1 MLNLDIPDSLWA
13 STANAPV
20 ETPPLDGEISVDVAI
35 VGGGYAGLSAALHL
49 AEAGCETALLEAA
62 EPGWGASGR
71 NGGQVVPGL
80 KIGPPDIIRKF
91 GEERGRRILE
101 FTGEFADTVFD
112 LIERHGIE
120 CDARR
125 SGWIQGAHSAKSL
138 ETLASWSEAWSA
150 IGADVEVI
158 DRRETERLLGTEW
171 YCGALVDKRAGR
183 LQPLSYARGLARAA
197 INSGAA
203 VHGGTMVTSIEPGD
217 NSWRVISDRGTVH
230 AKQVILCTNAYSDL
244 AGADRP
250 WPGVAKSLIPA
261 FTYQVATVPLSD
273 NVARTIL
280 PEGHTAADVKRLT
293 NYFRLESDNR
303 LIMGG
308 RGGFGDGNEESLYED
323 VIAKLFELFPQIG
336 QPDLSYCWGGR
347 VAMTTDYL
355 PRLHNPAKGIWTTL
369 GYNGRGI
376 AAATSLGKA
385 VAELILGASK
395 EDLAFPI
402 TSMRRIP
409 FHRFRLP
416 VIRAIAWWKGAQDR
430 HEHKRG

>member
-13 STANAPV
+13 STAIPAV
-20 ETPPLDGEISVDVAI
+20 ETPPLTGERSADAVI

-49 AEAGCETALLEAA
+49 AEAGCDTVLLEAA

-80 KIGPPDIIRKF
+80 KIGPPEIIRKF
-91 GEERGRRILE
+91 GAERGRRILE
-101 FTGEFADTVFD
+101 FTGSFADTVFD

-138 ETLASWSEAWSA
+138 ETLASWSESWRAV
-150 IGADVEVI
+150 GADVELI

-171 YCGALVDKRAGR
+171 YCGAMVDHRAGR

-197 INSGAA
+197 IDAGAS
-203 VHGGTMVTSIEPGD
+203 VHGHTMVKSIEAGN
-217 NSWRVISDRGTVH
+217 NSWRVISDHGTVD

-244 AGADRP
+244 AGNSRP
-250 WPGVAKSLIPA
+250 WPGVAQSLIPA

-280 PEGHTAADVKRLT
+280 PGGHTAADVKRLT

-308 RGGFGDGNEESLYED
+308 RGGFGDGNEEGLYED
-323 VIAKLFELFPQIG
+323 VIAKLIELFPQIG
-336 QPDLSYCWGGR
+336 QADLSFCWGGR
-347 VAMTTDYL
+347 VAMTTDYV
-355 PRLHNPAKGIWTTL
+355 PHLHNPAKGIWTTL

-385 VAELILGASK
+385 MAELVLGTNQDDVAI
-395 EDLAFPI
+395 PV
-402 TSMRRIP
+402 TPMRRIP

-416 VIRAIAWWKGAQDR
+416 VIRAIAWWKGVQDR
-430 HEHKRG
+430 REHERG

>member
-1 MLNLDIPDSLWA
+1 MLDLEIPDSLWA
-13 STANAPV
+13 STAIAPA
-20 ETPPLDGEISVDVAI
+20 ETPPLAGNISTDVAI

-49 AEAGCETALLEAA
+49 AEAGCDVTLLEAA

-80 KIGPPDIIRKF
+80 KIGPPEIINKF
-91 GEERGRRILE
+91 GVERGRRILE
-101 FTGEFADTVFD
+101 YTGGFADTVFD

-120 CDARR
+120 CEASR

-138 ETLASWSEAWSA
+138 ETLASWSESWRA
-150 IGADVEVI
+150 IGADVELVG
-158 DRRETERLLGTEW
+158 RRETERLLGTEW
-171 YCGALVDKRAGR
+171 YCGSILDHRAGR

-197 INSGAA
+197 ITAGAT
-203 VHGGTMVTSIEPGD
+203 VHGRTVVTSVDPSDRG
-217 NSWRVISDRGTVH
+217 WRLISDRGAVD
-230 AKQVILCTNAYSDL
+230 AKQVIICTNAYSDL
-244 AGADRP
+244 AGKNRP
-250 WPGVAKSLIPA
+250 WPGMAQSLVPA

-280 PEGHTAADVKRLT
+280 PDGHTAADVKRLT
-293 NYFRLESDNR
+293 NYFRLENDNR

-308 RGGFGDGNEESLYED
+308 RGGFGDGNEDSLYRD
-323 VIAKLFELFPQIG
+323 VIAKLLELFPQIG
-336 QPDLSYCWGGR
+336 SPDLSFRWGGR
-347 VAMTTDYL
+347 VAMTTDYV
-355 PRLHNPAKGIWTTL
+355 PRLHNPAKGIWTTF

-385 VAELILGASK
+385 LAELTLGAS
-395 EDLAFPI
+395 ENDLALPV
-402 TSMRRIP
+402 TTMRKIP

-430 HEHKRG
+430 REHQRG